1 MTHPGRTEAHP
12 WYGKMTPMQTPPYQ
26 QLANDLRAEIEAG
39 TIEAGS
45 WLPAVRKLSETRGV
59 AKGTVAAALEA
70 KPNKGFRVLQSPSP
84 VVLLLDGAGR
94 LRTLDP
100 GRLEVPRTQIE
111 PVSTEVTAALDGT
124 SVGEELLVRRAEL
137 LTDGEP
143 YGSNAT
149 YFPRA
154 VADRAPGLTDPGTKD
169 IERLLAGLGLVET
182 WHTLEL
188 TARSATPDQSRALQV
203 AAGAPLLVLR
213 RLAVGADG
221 PLYLTITSLR
231 PDRIELH
238 TDHPKP

>member
-59 AKGTVAAALEA
+59 AKGTVAAALRLLVDEGRLEA

-154 VADRAPGLTDPGTKD
+154 VADRRPGPGRD
-169 IERLLAGLGLVET
+169 LA
-182 WHTLEL
+182 H
-188 TARSATPDQSRALQV
+188 A
-203 AAGAPLLVLR
+203 
-213 RLAVGADG
+213 GADG
-221 PLYLTITSLR
+221 PLRYTRPVACLAGGRRRAAAGAAAPRSRRRRAAVPDDHLATARPHRTPHRSPEALTAGR
-231 PDRIELH
+231 FA
-238 TDHPKP
+238 